1 MKRSHI
7 WFALMILGTVVP
19 GYFLMQSIV
28 EQGGFDA
35 VRFFGEVTRTTEMRF
50 INGDLGMTGLTVGVF
65 AYLEGR
71 RLGMK
76 RWWVPLLGALLV
88 GISLALPWFLWE
100 REKWLERE
108 K

>member
-1 MKRSHI
+1 
-7 WFALMILGTVVP
+7 
-19 GYFLMQSIV
+19 
-28 EQGGFDA
+28 
-35 VRFFGEVTRTTEMRF
+35 
-50 INGDLGMTGLTVGVF
+50 VGVF

-100 REKWLERE
+100 RERWLERE